1 MVDLK
6 DAAGLEIV
14 LALADRADV
23 MIANFSAG
31 TLRRMGLG
39 WDTVHARNE
48 RLIFVEMP
56 AYGGDG
62 PIKDHVALGPSM
74 ELMSGMARSIG
85 YGDGRP
91 VTTGPAYLDP
101 LGGFNSSA
109 AVLTALAAR
118 QLTGRGQYVEIAQRE
133 AAMHWIGE
141 EIVRAAVTGADHEPR
156 GNRSDT
162 MAPHDAFPA
171 AGKDA
176 WVVIAAQDEAAFAA
190 LAVVI
195 GRPGVA
201 TDRRFA
207 TLRARQQNEDALT
220 EIISDWTRGRDKREM
235 AATLQTAGVLA
246 APVQDARDLF
256 GSSYLR
262 ARGLTQTVMH
272 PAAGIHDYLGL
283 PLHISGWDLRIAR
296 PSPMFAQHNAE
307 VLAELGL
314 TADAIA
320 RLEAAGT
327 IADHPR

>member
-1 MVDLK
+1 
-6 DAAGLEIV
+6 
-14 LALADRADV
+14 
-23 MIANFSAG
+23 
-31 TLRRMGLG
+31 
-39 WDTVHARNE
+39 
-48 RLIFVEMP
+48 MP

-118 QLTGRGQYVEIAQRE
+118 QRTGRGQYVEIAQRE

-141 EIVRAAVTGADHEPR
+141 EIVRAAVTGADREPR

-190 LAVVI
+190 LAGVM
-195 GRPGVA
+195 GRPELA
-201 TDRRFA
+201 ADPRFA

-220 EIISDWTRGRDKREM
+220 EIISDWTRSRDKREM

-256 GSSYLR
+256 GSIVPAR
-262 ARGLTQTVMH
+262 ARPDADGDASGGGHPRLSR
-272 PAAGIHDYLGL
+272 PAAPHQRLG
-283 PLHISGWDLRIAR
+283 PPHRAAISDVRA
-296 PSPMFAQHNAE
+296 AQCR
-307 VLAELGL
+307 G
-314 TADAIA
+314 
-320 RLEAAGT
+320 AG
-327 IADHPR
+327 